1 MSKPLAPLTPVAP
14 EQLTQ
19 CFDGISLEQ
28 LNSKAA
34 MMERLDNKYIIS
46 GATLQAAARHL
57 AEHFDI
63 LEIDGE
69 RRFTYDTCY
78 FDDEHYSSY
87 FSHHQG
93 RRRRLKVR
101 VRKYVEASLCFVEI
115 KLKALRGSTIK
126 KRFNHAVEQSSSLD
140 ESALGRISDICTG
153 FYGERLYG
161 SLAPVLNMRYRR
173 MTLVAKQGGER
184 MTIDGNLTFSSAEQ
198 TLDVSQDAFIVE
210 TKSAN
215 GMGIADSILR
225 LFHQHPTPHCS
236 KYCVGMAALKLVPRY
251 NHFLPALRQLGLAT
265 AV

>member
-1 MSKPLAPLTPVAP
+1 MSKPLNHTLPM
-14 EQLTQ
+14 QS
-19 CFDGISLEQ
+19 FDGISLEQ

-34 MMERLDNKYIIS
+34 MMERLDNKYIVHGSI
-46 GATLQAAARHL
+46 LQAAATHL

-78 FDDEHYSSY
+78 FDDENYSSY

-93 RRRRLKVR
+93 RRKRLKIR
-101 VRKYVEASLCFVEI
+101 VRKYVEANLCFVEI

-126 KRFNHAVEQSSSLD
+126 KRFNHAVDQVDVLEKSD
-140 ESALGRISDICTG
+140 FKRIGDTCTD

-161 SLAPVLNMRYRR
+161 SLSPVLNMRYKRI
-173 MTLVAKQGGER
+173 TLVAKEGGER
-184 MTIDGNLTFSSAEQ
+184 MTIDGNLTFNSADK
-198 TLDVSQDAFIVE
+198 TLDVSQSFFIVE

-215 GMGIADSILR
+215 GMGIADGILR
-225 LFHQHPTPHCS
+225 IFHQHPTPHCS

-251 NHFLPALRQLGLAT
+251 NHFLPALRQLGLA
-265 AV
+265 APDR

>member
-1 MSKPLAPLTPVAP
+1 MSKPLAPLTPAAP
-14 EQLTQ
+14 ALLTG
-19 CFDGISLEQ
+19 CFDGISLEE

-34 MMERLDNKYIIS
+34 MLERLDNKYIVT
-46 GATLQAAARHL
+46 GETLQAAVLYL

-78 FDDEHYSSY
+78 FDDERYSSY

-93 RRRRLKVR
+93 RRKRMKVR
-101 VRKYVEASLCFVEI
+101 VRQYVEAKLCFVEI

-126 KRFNHAVEQSSSLD
+126 KRFNHAVEEHGRLD
-140 ESALGRISDICTG
+140 KQDFTRILDTCTE

-184 MTIDGNLTFSSAEQ
+184 MTIDGDLSFSHADQ
-198 TLDVSQDAFIVE
+198 TLDIAQDAFIVE
-210 TKSAN
+210 TKSSN
-215 GMGIADSILR
+215 GMGIADGILR
-225 LFHQHPTPHCS
+225 RFHQHPTAHCS

-251 NHFLPALRQLGLAT
+251 NQFLPALRRLGLA
-265 AV
+265 AAA

>member
-14 EQLTQ
+14 ALLTG

-34 MMERLDNKYIIS
+34 MMERLDNKYIIN
-46 GATLQAAARHL
+46 GATLQAAIRYL

-63 LEIDGE
+63 LEIDRE
-69 RRFTYDTCY
+69 RCFTYDTCY

-126 KRFNHAVEQSSSLD
+126 KRFNHAVEQSGSLD
-140 ESALGRISDICTG
+140 EGDLGRISDICTG

-161 SLAPVLNMRYRR
+161 SLAPVLNMRYQR

-184 MTIDGNLTFSSAEQ
+184 MTIDGNLTFSSADQ
-198 TLDVSQDAFIVE
+198 SLDVSQDAFIVE

-225 LFHQHPTPHCS
+225 IFHQHPTPHCS

-251 NHFLPALRQLGLAT
+251 NHFLPALRQLGLA
-265 AV
+265 AAA